1 MDFAKLSK
9 KKKNYIKC
17 SRQFLLY
24 KSSLRTSM
32 SVDFLHLKELL
43 AATFNDMNTVF
54 LRYRVAEE
62 GTEVLK
68 LWEQYKSVWSHS
80 SILASEKWPIKLS
93 FQSVFNSKITFGSY
107 IQRNACT
114 YFQKIRFC
122 VRCKDLKHT
131 NYFDHTPPFLPQK
144 KSLTFYIFRDIL
156 YLTDFVAATFNE
168 ITQQTS
174 RK

>member
-68 LWEQYKSVWSHS
+68 L
-80 SILASEKWPIKLS
+80 
-93 FQSVFNSKITFGSY
+93 
-107 IQRNACT
+107 
-114 YFQKIRFC
+114 
-122 VRCKDLKHT
+122 
-131 NYFDHTPPFLPQK
+131 
-144 KSLTFYIFRDIL
+144 
-156 YLTDFVAATFNE
+156 
-168 ITQQTS
+168 
-174 RK
+174 